1 LSTTRPRHPAL
12 AKVKKSIMTPELKAS
27 CELVFQEHKLA
38 ASAITWN
45 KNVFRNRMSFGLCD
59 LAKETLVKKN
69 IIYFPKPTKKTI
81 TVLNPAVAT
90 ASSFEEAIAITESE
104 TQHSNGEIKKEKT
117 LYDEI
122 YSPEFMEY
130 VDPEIHAPVQNTIIE
145 QSQPE
150 IKLQPGIQEQA
161 QQVLIAEKWHLKP
174 VFYYIV
180 WPLTAAVVSV
190 LVAWLMSQAVEM
202 TYR

>member
-1 LSTTRPRHPAL
+1 
-12 AKVKKSIMTPELKAS
+12 MTPELKAS

-45 KNVFRNRMSFGLCD
+45 KNVFRNRMSVGLCD

-69 IIYFPKPTKKTI
+69 IIYFPKPAKKTI

-90 ASSFEEAIAITESE
+90 ATSFEEAIAIAQSE
-104 TQHSNGEIKKEKT
+104 TQHSNGVVKKERT

-130 VDPEIHAPVQNTIIE
+130 ADPENPLPVRNIIIE
-145 QSQPE
+145 QPHRK
-150 IKLQPGIQEQA
+150 IKSQPGIQTQA
-161 QQVLIAEKWHLKP
+161 QPVLTAEKWHLKP
-174 VFYYIV
+174 VFYYVV
-180 WPLTAAVVSV
+180 WPLAAAVISV
-190 LVAWLMSQAVEM
+190 LIAWSMSQAVEM